1 MEDDISP
8 LALEET
14 RGENARRRRYEAP
27 LFFPLK
33 NVTPLAKIHNA
44 SHHLNHKTTVSFVR
58 CAIL

>member
-44 SHHLNHKTTVSFVR
+44 SHHLNHKTTV
-58 CAIL
+58 